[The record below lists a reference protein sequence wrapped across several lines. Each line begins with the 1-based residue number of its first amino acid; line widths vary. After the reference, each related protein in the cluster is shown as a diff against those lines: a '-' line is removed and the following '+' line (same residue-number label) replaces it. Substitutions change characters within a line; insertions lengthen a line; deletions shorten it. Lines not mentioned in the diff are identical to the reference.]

1 MEIMD
6 FSDGKSIR
14 WLTLFPEKKGG
25 KGITTFLFSEE
36 IWVKY
41 NFIQIDMGR
50 LRDDCFLR
58 KSPTLLEQFGL
69 QFST

>member
-6 FSDGKSIR
+6 FFDGKSIR
-14 WLTLFPEKKGG
+14 WLALFPEKKGVRG
-25 KGITTFLFSEE
+25 SPRFLFSEE

-50 LRDDCFLR
+50 LVF
-58 KSPTLLEQFGL
+58 
-69 QFST
+69 